1 VRAAYLECSD
11 VDVGERARHGP
22 LPTLLALLTLVTGF
36 VDAVSYLKFGHVFV
50 ANMTGNVVLLGFAV
64 AGAPTIS
71 ISGSLVALAA
81 FACGAILGGR
91 LNRRFA
97 SNRGNLLAV
106 ATAIKTPLMLAAA
119 AVAYFQPGNGF
130 AILAALGVSMGL
142 QNAVARALAIADVTT
157 TVLTMTLTGLAADS
171 SLAGGTNPRWLRRAS
186 AILTMFLGAL
196 CGAWIVLHAG
206 VPIAL
211 IAAAAIVAT
220 AGIGG
225 YVLSRDDP
233 QWVNPD

>member
-1 VRAAYLECSD
+1 MRAAYLECSD
-11 VDVGERARHGP
+11 VDVGDRARHGP

-36 VDAVSYLKFGHVFV
+36 VDAVSYLKFGLVFV

-91 LNRRFA
+91 LNRRFS
-97 SNRGNLLAV
+97 SNRGTLLAV

-119 AVAYFQPGNGF
+119 AVAYFQPGNAF

-171 SLAGGTNPRWLRRAS
+171 WLAGGTNPRWLRRVS

-196 CGAWIVLHAG
+196 CGAWIVLNAG
-206 VPIAL
+206 VPLAL
-211 IAAAAIVAT
+211 LAAAAIVAT